1 MKLQNKVAI
10 VTGGGSGIG
19 RAISVKFAIE
29 GAKVIIADIEGED
42 AAKTVE
48 IIKEITGKDQGVA
61 VIADVTLAETAD
73 SLVETAVKKCG
84 GLDILVNNAGI
95 SDMASVC
102 DMEDAR
108 WREVMAINLDA
119 HFLLCKRA
127 IPVIKKSGG
136 GRVINIASAMGL
148 MAHEMAAAYS
158 VSKAGVVQL
167 TKQMALDYGED
178 NITVNAICP
187 GIINTQM
194 TGFMLVDDEITDFY
208 KSVTPMRR
216 IGLPEDVANL
226 ALFLASDDSSF
237 ISGAAIPVDGGVIAG
252 TNVLL
257 GPQ

>member
-1 MKLQNKVAI
+1 MKLQDKVAI

-29 GAKVIIADIEGED
+29 GATVIIADIEADD
-42 AAKTVE
+42 AAKTAE
-48 IIKEITGKDQGVA
+48 IIKEITGKDQGVP
-61 VIADVTLAETAD
+61 VVADVTLAETAD
-73 SLVETAVKKCG
+73 TLIETAVNKCG
-84 GLDILVNNAGI
+84 RLDILVNNAGI

-127 IPVIKKSGG
+127 IPVMQKAGG
-136 GRVINIASAMGL
+136 GKVINIASAMGL

-194 TGFMLVDDEITDFY
+194 TGFMLVDDEISDFY

-237 ISGAAIPVDGGVIAG
+237 ITGTAIPVDGGVIAG

-257 GPQ
+257 GPN